1 VLASGCGRRARSKAL
16 LDMSEEVGYFISQL
30 VEICNGLTF
39 CAHNSGAL
47 DPQLFPRGRTNM
59 EVLEYHTTT
68 SYA

>member
-1 VLASGCGRRARSKAL
+1 L